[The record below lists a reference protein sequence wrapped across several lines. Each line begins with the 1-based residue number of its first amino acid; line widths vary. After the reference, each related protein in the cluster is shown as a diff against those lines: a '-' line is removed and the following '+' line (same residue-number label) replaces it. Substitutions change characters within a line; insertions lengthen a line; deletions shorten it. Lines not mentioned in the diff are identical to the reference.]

1 MRSNWKSKYKSKKKK
16 GKRARQR
23 KEKRYPE
30 GRRVGCRWSLA
41 ISHNRENICAPPR
54 IAFAFCAWTHCP
66 CRAARGT
73 RHRRR
78 CPLPQGVDMARVRVV
93 VGGANVRRR
102 QQRQAPRTGA
112 GAGRRTLFSEYL
124 GACAMVVGRVSY
136 CLSMLLYAATNFCP
150 TIDYCRN
157 FFAFL
162 RFDEQ
167 TKLLVEIDGVSA
179 RTSSTLTIA
188 NASTSSSSFGCCF
201 CCALVPS
208 SWACHWQSIQQVR
221 MHRGRK
227 LCTDF
232 CECTGAKKNVA
243 LT

>member
-1 MRSNWKSKYKSKKKK
+1 M
-16 GKRARQR
+16 A
-23 KEKRYPE
+23 P
-30 GRRVGCRWSLA
+30 SLTF
-41 ISHNRENICAPPR
+41 ISSLVAPPVC
-54 IAFAFCAWTHCP
+54 FAPRNPGQQLHP
-66 CRAARGT
+66 KNRAQSR
-73 RHRRR
+73 
-78 CPLPQGVDMARVRVV
+78 L
-93 VGGANVRRR
+93 
-102 QQRQAPRTGA
+102 QQAGPRTGA
-112 GAGRRTLFSEYL
+112 GAGRRTLSSEYL
-124 GACAMVVGRVSY
+124 GAGAMVVGRASY

-167 TKLLVEIDGVSA
+167 TKLLVEIDRVSA

-201 CCALVPS
+201 CCALLPS

-227 LCTDF
+227 LRTDF
-232 CECTGAKKNVA
+232 CECTGAKKIVA